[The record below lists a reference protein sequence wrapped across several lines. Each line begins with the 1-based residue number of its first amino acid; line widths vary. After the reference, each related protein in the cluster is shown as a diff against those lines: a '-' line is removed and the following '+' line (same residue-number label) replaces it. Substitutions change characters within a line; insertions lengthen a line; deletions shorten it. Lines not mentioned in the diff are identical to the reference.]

1 MTHSADCQN
10 ELSTKLETTK
20 ATEAVERKYAVE
32 DANLLRKI
40 EMKNDILQTKIYQLR
55 LDIVVLGSSKAR
67 IEEEIAQLKLDL
79 EQAESSF
86 AKEKKKLK
94 AVYQQQVD
102 AVFFY
107 GYYCCMKKH
116 SSPMISLVFH
126 RMRKMKPSWQKESGK
141 EMTQEWK
148 TYLQQPAMKIKILL
162 ESAFIF
168 LYFGCLG
175 LLIV

>member
-1 MTHSADCQN
+1 MKQHSHIFERLKVVEKIRAYTTHSADCQN

-20 ATEAVERKYAVE
+20 ATEAVERKYVVE

-40 EMKNDILQTKIYQLR
+40 KMKNDILQTKIYQLR
-55 LDIVVLGSSKAR
+55 LDIAVLGSSKAR

-79 EQAESSF
+79 KQAESSF

-94 AVYQQQVD
+94 AAYQQQVD

-116 SSPMISLVFH
+116 VITNDIPSIPSNEEDEAELVEGVRQGDDSGVEDISAATGH
-126 RMRKMKPSWQKESGK
+126 ED
-141 EMTQEWK
+141 
-148 TYLQQPAMKIKILL
+148 
-162 ESAFIF
+162 
-168 LYFGCLG
+168 
-175 LLIV
+175 